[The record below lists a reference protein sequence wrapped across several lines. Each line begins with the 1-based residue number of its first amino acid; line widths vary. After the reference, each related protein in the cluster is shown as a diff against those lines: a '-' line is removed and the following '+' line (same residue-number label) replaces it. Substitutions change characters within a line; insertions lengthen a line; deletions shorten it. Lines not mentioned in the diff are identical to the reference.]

1 MFHVDLI
8 ALEKDQITV
17 LTVQMGMP
25 CRIMAVKVNFK
36 EKHTLKVISLI
47 VVLDVDECSLG
58 SHACKLDTEE
68 CINAKG
74 SFECECKEGY
84 TRTDNECI
92 PETETD
98 KEQFDDDPA
107 GKDANSSVEPSGS
120 DIGETLADT
129 EVSNSQDETHS
140 ENHEEL

>member
-1 MFHVDLI
+1 MQVVSYYCSVCDVSCGSDCTGEGPDHCVDC
-8 ALEKDQITV
+8 ANGYAMQDNGCQ
-17 LTVQMGMP
+17 
-25 CRIMAVKVNFK
+25 
-36 EKHTLKVISLI
+36 
-47 VVLDVDECSLG
+47 DVDECSLG